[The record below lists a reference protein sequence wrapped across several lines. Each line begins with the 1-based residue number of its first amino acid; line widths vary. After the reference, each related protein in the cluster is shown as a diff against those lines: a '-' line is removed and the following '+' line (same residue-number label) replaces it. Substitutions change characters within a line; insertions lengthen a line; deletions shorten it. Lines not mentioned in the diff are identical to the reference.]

1 MNKIQEIINELKKY
15 IYYNKIENSDFDK
28 VNIQK
33 NLYKLLRE
41 CIKNKVYEIEIG
53 SYKLNIKPDEL
64 SVKYETENTLVEV
77 SKDDVHIENVS
88 ETNIE
93 YFVIAPAESEE
104 YSITIPAIMVEG
116 VISTYDNTYEE
127 IYEITISE
135 DIEDNIRNYINLN
148 NRFEYASNEFD
159 NKYSVII
166 KRNITSET
174 KYTNIYDIFNKKI
187 VKPVTYN
194 KNKDNYVRRTI
205 SYESK
210 TYASIIPTL
219 EDKKLITSYLYG
231 LIVEFYTEYVN
242 NNI

>member
-41 CIKNKVYEIEIG
+41 CIKNEVYEVEIG
-53 SYKLNIKPDEL
+53 SYKLNIKLDEL

-77 SKDDVHIENVS
+77 SKEDVHVENIS

-93 YFVIAPAESEE
+93 YFVISPVESEE
-104 YSITIPAIMVEG
+104 YNITIPAIMVEG

-166 KRNITSET
+166 KRNINRET
-174 KYTNIYDIFNKKI
+174 KYINIYDIFN
-187 VKPVTYN
+187 
-194 KNKDNYVRRTI
+194 
-205 SYESK
+205 
-210 TYASIIPTL
+210 
-219 EDKKLITSYLYG
+219 
-231 LIVEFYTEYVN
+231 
-242 NNI
+242 

>member
-41 CIKNKVYEIEIG
+41 CIKNEVYEVEIG
-53 SYKLNIKPDEL
+53 SYKLNIKLDEL

-77 SKDDVHIENVS
+77 SKEDVHVENIS

-93 YFVIAPAESEE
+93 YFVISPVESEE
-104 YSITIPAIMVEG
+104 YNITIPAIMVEG

-166 KRNITSET
+166 KRNINRET
-174 KYTNIYDIFNKKI
+174 KYINIYDIFNKKI

-194 KNKDNYVRRTI
+194 RNKDNYVRRTI

-210 TYASIIPTL
+210 TYDNLIPTL
-219 EDKKLITSYLYG
+219 DDKKLITSYLYG